1 MVPMIVEAI
10 AVLALFTLAFGVVSG
25 RIEKSPITAPMIFV
39 AFGVLMS
46 WWVTGFL
53 DLEVDGDLVNVIGTT
68 TLVFVLFT
76 DAARID
82 LKLLRRYYRLPLRLL
97 GIGLPLTIV
106 FGTLAAVLLFER
118 LNLWEAVAL
127 AIILAPTSPREP
139 SGSSRPQE
147 SCSILIR
154 MSTFS

>member
-46 WWVTGFL
+46 WWVTGVL

-68 TLVFVLFT
+68 TLVFCS
-76 DAARID
+76 
-82 LKLLRRYYRLPLRLL
+82 
-97 GIGLPLTIV
+97 
-106 FGTLAAVLLFER
+106 
-118 LNLWEAVAL
+118 
-127 AIILAPTSPREP
+127 SPMP
-139 SGSSRPQE
+139 PE
-147 SCSILIR
+147 S
-154 MSTFS
+154 T